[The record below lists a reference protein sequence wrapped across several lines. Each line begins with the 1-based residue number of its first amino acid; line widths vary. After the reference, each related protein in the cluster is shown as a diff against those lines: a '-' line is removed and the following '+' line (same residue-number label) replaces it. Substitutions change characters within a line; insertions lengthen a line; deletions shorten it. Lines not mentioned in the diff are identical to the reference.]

1 MTTQRLNRLLSLLQ
15 TNGLDALVLNP
26 GQTMTYLAGLNLH
39 IMERPSVLIVSANG
53 ISALVLAELEK
64 IKLTTATI
72 PLQGFTYGD
81 NPATWSAAFHQ
92 AFEYLRLDKSK
103 IGVEPTHLRV
113 LELRFLE
120 EAAPH
125 ASFVSAENTL
135 TELRIL
141 KEPEEIELMRKAVE
155 IAQEAF
161 QATIPIIR
169 PGVTEREI
177 GSELNIQLLRHGS
190 DAEFPFAPIVASGP
204 NSANPH
210 SFLSDRKLIPGD
222 LLIVDWG
229 ASYNGYVSDLTRTIA
244 VGKVDPEFQNI
255 ADIVHDANTAGQR
268 ASRPGIPAGQVD
280 QAARAVITKA
290 GYGPYFTHRVG
301 HGIGMEGH
309 EPPYIFGENQLLLKP
324 GMCHTIEPGIYLAG
338 KGGVRIE
345 DDLVVTEKG
354 ADCLSNLPR
363 ELLILA

>member
-1 MTTQRLNRLLSLLQ
+1 MTTERLNRLLSLLQ
-15 TNGLDALVLNP
+15 SNGLDALVLNP
-26 GQTMTYLAGLNLH
+26 GQTMTYLSGLNLH
-39 IMERPSVLIVSANG
+39 IMERPSVLFVSANG
-53 ISALVLAELEK
+53 SCALVLAELEK

-72 PLQGFTYGD
+72 PLQGFTYSD

-92 AFEYLRLDKSK
+92 AIEYLRLDNAK

-125 ASFVSAENTL
+125 ASFISAENAI

-141 KEPEEIELMRKAVE
+141 KEPEEIAFMRKAVE

-161 QATIPIIR
+161 QVTLPVIR

-177 GSELNIQLLRHGS
+177 GSELTIQLLRHGS
-190 DAEFPFAPIVASGP
+190 DAEFPFAPIVAGGP

-210 SFLSDRKLIPGD
+210 AFLSDRKLINGD
-222 LLIVDWG
+222 LLVIDWG
-229 ASYNGYVSDLTRTIA
+229 ASYKGYMSDLTRTI
-244 VGKVDPEFQNI
+244 GIGNIDPEFQKI
-255 ADIVHDANTAGQR
+255 AGIVHDANTAGQK
-268 ASRPGIPAGQVD
+268 ASRPGIPAGRVD
-280 QAARAVITKA
+280 QAARDVIVKA
-290 GYGPYFTHRVG
+290 GYGPQFSHRVG

-309 EPPYIFGENQLLLKP
+309 EPPYIFGENAVLLKP

-338 KGGVRIE
+338 RGGVRIE
-345 DDLVVTEKG
+345 DDVVVTEKG
-354 ADCLSNLPR
+354 SESLSNLPR
-363 ELLILA
+363 ELLFIA

>member
-72 PLQGFTYGD
+72 PLQGFTYSD

-141 KEPEEIELMRKAVE
+141 KEPEEIALMRKAVE

-255 ADIVHDANTAGQR
+255 ADIVHDANTAGQK
-268 ASRPGIPAGQVD
+268 ASRPGVPAGQVD

-309 EPPYIFGENQLLLKP
+309 EPPYIFSENQLLLKP

-345 DDLVVTEKG
+345 DDIVVTDKG

>member
-39 IMERPSVLIVSANG
+39 IMERPSVLIISANG

-64 IKLTTATI
+64 IKLTSATI
-72 PLQGFTYGD
+72 PLQGFTYSD

-92 AFEYLRLDKSK
+92 AFEYLRLDKSR

-141 KEPEEIELMRKAVE
+141 KEPEEIALMRKAVE

-222 LLIVDWG
+222 LLIIDWG

-255 ADIVHDANTAGQR
+255 ADIVHDANTAGQK
-268 ASRPGIPAGQVD
+268 ASRPGVPAGQVD

-345 DDLVVTEKG
+345 DDIVVTDKG